1 MATIDDARVLDTYTI
16 VQNPDTAEITQLSIA
31 SSTDP
36 VSIDVDV
43 ILEARAAS
51 RYERQL
57 IEARRTKF
65 QQRNNNTILSS
76 FLRVWKLRVYHLQM
90 VRTRLFDHQRA
101 LCQKALHGWRSQVQ

>member
-1 MATIDDARVLDTYTI
+1 MATIYDARVLDTYTI

-43 ILEARAAS
+43 ILEARAA
-51 RYERQL
+51 YERQL

-65 QQRNNNTILSS
+65 L
-76 FLRVWKLRVYHLQM
+76 HL
-90 VRTRLFDHQRA
+90 
-101 LCQKALHGWRSQVQ
+101 